1 MGRNKEFDED
11 QVLERATELFWR
23 QGYKATSVRD
33 LVVATG
39 VAESSLYNC
48 FGGKRG
54 LFLKAIGRYRSFANG
69 YLKQLREYDPPI
81 AGIRWFFNAIAA
93 GLAKQTDFRGCL
105 ITNTTIELA
114 PHDAEI
120 QAELRSF
127 YQDVDDAFAK
137 VLKKARARGE
147 LSPSRSAPAIARYL
161 TLNLEGLRVLAKS
174 NPGPRALRGM
184 ANTTLSLLFDG
195 EQSPPRRRS
204 RSGKRGKTLAL
215 QKR

>member
-1 MGRNKEFDED
+1 MGRTKEFDED
-11 QVLERATELFWR
+11 RVLERATDLFWR

-54 LFLKAIGRYRSFANG
+54 LFLRAIGRYRAFVDRF
-69 YLKQLREYDPPI
+69 LKRLREYDPPI
-81 AGIRWFFNAIAA
+81 DGIRWFFGAIAT
-93 GLAKQTDFRGCL
+93 GLAQQQDFRGCL

-120 QAELRSF
+120 QAELRSI
-127 YQDVDDAFAK
+127 YQDVENTFAG
-137 VLKKARARGE
+137 VLRKARARGE
-147 LSPSRSAPAIARYL
+147 FSSRRSTRDMARYL
-161 TLNLEGLRVLAKS
+161 TQNLEGMRVLAKS

-195 EQSPPRRRS
+195 QPSRPGRPS
-204 RSGKRGKTLAL
+204 RSTKPARTPTL

>member
-1 MGRNKEFDED
+1 MGRTKEFDED
-11 QVLERATELFWR
+11 RVLERATELFWR

-54 LFLKAIGRYRSFANG
+54 LFLAAIGRYRSFANG
-69 YLKQLREYDPPI
+69 FLKQLREYDPPI
-81 AGIRWFFNAIAA
+81 AGIRWFFGAIAT
-93 GLAKQTDFRGCL
+93 GLAKQKDFRGCL

-120 QAELRSF
+120 QAELRSI
-127 YQDVDDAFAK
+127 YQDVENAFAK
-137 VLKKARARGE
+137 VLRKARARGE
-147 LSPSRSAPAIARYL
+147 LSPERSTQAMARYL
-161 TLNLEGLRVLAKS
+161 TQNLEGMRVLAKS
-174 NPGPRALRGM
+174 NPGPRVLSGM

-195 EQSPPRRRS
+195 VQSPSRRRPRS
-204 RSGKRGKTLAL
+204 RKRGKTLVL